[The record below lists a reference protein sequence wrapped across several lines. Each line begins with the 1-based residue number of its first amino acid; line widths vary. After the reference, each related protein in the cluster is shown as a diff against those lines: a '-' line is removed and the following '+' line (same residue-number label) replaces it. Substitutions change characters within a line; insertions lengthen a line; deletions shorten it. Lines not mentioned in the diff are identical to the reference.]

1 MEFYDNETGM
11 PKRQPAPT
19 DAEINSK
26 CANIMNSF
34 MEMAQGNLCHQ
45 NMLINDLESL
55 RELSGGRSDIGDAIE
70 DLKQNIICNETA
82 HWQIAEEWFKFFA
95 GIRESGGTDKAVE
108 AEEVNTDN
116 EDEDDDEENIAE
128 YSDANWSEDEKGNV

>member
-34 MEMAQGNLCHQ
+34 MQMAQESLCHQ

-55 RELSGGRSDIGDAIE
+55 RELSGGRSDINDAIE
-70 DLKQNIICNETA
+70 DLKQNIVCNETA

-95 GIRESGGTDKAVE
+95 GIRESGDANELAEAKMEPTQNESDTDAETDKE
-108 AEEVNTDN
+108 
-116 EDEDDDEENIAE
+116 
-128 YSDANWSEDEKGNV
+128 